1 MKRFLGHALTGRANR
16 QGTGKLEMNRVSCIM
31 AVVLTA
37 FASLFLGSALAWG
50 TTAPADPSEAC
61 SAPSEVTRLEQSL
74 VRTAARIAQ
83 GQPLKIVALGSSST
97 AGYGAS
103 SASSSYPSRL
113 EAELR
118 SLLPERD
125 IVVVNRG
132 INGEDAEEMVA
143 RLQRSVLAAHPDLV
157 IWQVGTN
164 ALLGGY
170 PMARERAVVRR
181 GIRRLID
188 AGIDVVLMDPQYA
201 PVVTEKPTAVRFVE
215 LVDKLGRDARVGVFR
230 RFAIMRYWNQ
240 AEKLPFRAFVKG
252 DGLHM
257 NDWAYD
263 CTARLLASAIL
274 EAVARTA
281 PVL

>member
-1 MKRFLGHALTGRANR
+1 
-16 QGTGKLEMNRVSCIM
+16 MNRASRIT
-31 AVVLTA
+31 AATIIA
-37 FASLFLGSALAWG
+37 FASLVAGSALAWQ
-50 TTAPADPSEAC
+50 TPAPTQLPEAC

-83 GQPLKIVALGSSST
+83 GQRLKIVALGSSST

-103 SASSSYPSRL
+103 SASWTYPSRL

-118 SLLPERD
+118 SLLPEQD

-132 INGEDAEEMVA
+132 VNGEDAVEMLA

-164 ALLGGY
+164 ALLDGY
-170 PMARERAVVRR
+170 PLARERALIRR

-201 PVVTEKPTAVRFVE
+201 PAVTEKTTAARFVD
-215 LVDKLGRDARVGVFR
+215 LLDKIGRDARVGVFR
-230 RFAIMRYWNQ
+230 RFAIMRYWNEGQ
-240 AEKLPFRAFVKG
+240 KLPFRAFVKD

-263 CTARLLASAIL
+263 CTARLLAGAIL
-274 EAVARTA
+274 EAVGRTT

>member
-1 MKRFLGHALTGRANR
+1 
-16 QGTGKLEMNRVSCIM
+16 M
-31 AVVLTA
+31 AVTITS
-37 FASLFLGSALAWG
+37 FATLVAGSSLAWQ
-50 TTAPADPSEAC
+50 TPARTEASEAC

-103 SASSSYPSRL
+103 SASQSYPNRL
-113 EAELR
+113 QSELR
-118 SLLPERD
+118 LLLPERD

-132 INGEDAEEMVA
+132 VNGEDAEEMLA

-164 ALLGGY
+164 AVLDGY
-170 PMARERAVVRR
+170 PIARERALIRR
-181 GIRRLID
+181 GVKRLID
-188 AGIDVVLMDPQYA
+188 AGIDVVLMDLQYA
-201 PVVTEKPTAVRFVE
+201 PVVTEKPTAARFVE
-215 LVDKLGRDARVGVFR
+215 LLDKLGRDARVGVFR
-230 RFAIMRYWNQ
+230 RFAIMRYWNEGQ
-240 AEKLPFRAFVKG
+240 KLPFHVFVKD

-274 EAVARTA
+274 EAVTRRA

>member
-1 MKRFLGHALTGRANR
+1 
-16 QGTGKLEMNRVSCIM
+16 MNLASCIT
-31 AVVLTA
+31 AVTISA
-37 FASLFLGSALAWG
+37 FATLAVGSALASQS
-50 TTAPADPSEAC
+50 PAATDLSAAC

-74 VRTAARIAQ
+74 VRAAARIAQ
-83 GQPLKIVALGSSST
+83 GQPLKIVAFGSSST

-103 SASSSYPSRL
+103 SASRSYPSRL
-113 EAELR
+113 EGELR

-132 INGEDAEEMVA
+132 VNGEDAEEMLA
-143 RLQRSVLAAHPDLV
+143 RLQRSVLAAQPDLV

-164 ALLGGY
+164 ALLDGY
-170 PMARERAVVRR
+170 PMARERALIRR
-181 GIRRLID
+181 GIWRLLR

-201 PVVTEKPTAVRFVE
+201 PVVNERPRAARFVE
-215 LVDKLGRDARVGVFR
+215 LLDRIGRGARVGVFH
-230 RFAIMRYWNQ
+230 RFAIMRYWNEGQ
-240 AEKLPFRAFVKG
+240 KLPFHAFVKN

-263 CTARLLASAIL
+263 CTARLLAGAIL

>member
-1 MKRFLGHALTGRANR
+1 MRRFLGRALTARR
-16 QGTGKLEMNRVSCIM
+16 TGKVLTDRASCIV
-31 AVVLTA
+31 AVTITA
-37 FASLFLGSALAWG
+37 FATLITGSALAWQTPG
-50 TTAPADPSEAC
+50 PAEPSDAC
-61 SAPSEVTRLEQSL
+61 SAPTEVTRLEQSL

-97 AGYGAS
+97 AGFGAS
-103 SASSSYPSRL
+103 SASRSYPSRL

-132 INGEDAEEMVA
+132 VNGQDAEEMLA

-164 ALLGGY
+164 AVLDSY
-170 PMARERAVVRR
+170 PMAKEGALIRR

-201 PVVTEKPTAVRFVE
+201 PAVTEKPTAARFVE
-215 LVDKLGRDARVGVFR
+215 LVDKVGRDARVGVFR
-230 RFAIMRYWNQ
+230 RFAIMRYWNEGQ
-240 AEKLPFRAFVKG
+240 KLPFRAFVKD

-263 CTARLLASAIL
+263 CTARLLAGAIL

>member
-1 MKRFLGHALTGRANR
+1 
-16 QGTGKLEMNRVSCIM
+16 
-31 AVVLTA
+31 
-37 FASLFLGSALAWG
+37 
-50 TTAPADPSEAC
+50 
-61 SAPSEVTRLEQSL
+61 L
-74 VRTAARIAQ
+74 VRTATRIAQ
-83 GQPLKIVALGSSST
+83 GQPLTIVALGSSST

-103 SASSSYPSRL
+103 SAASTYPSRL

-132 INGEDAEEMVA
+132 VNGEDAEEMLA
-143 RLQRSVLAAHPDLV
+143 RLTRSVLAAHPDLV

-164 ALLGGY
+164 AVLDGY
-170 PMARERAVVRR
+170 PMAREGVLIRR
-181 GIRRLID
+181 GIRRLLD

-201 PVVTEKPTAVRFVE
+201 PAVTGKPTAARFVQ
-215 LVDKLGRDARVGVFR
+215 LLDKLGRDARVNVFR
-230 RFAIMRYWNQ
+230 RFAIMRYWNE
-240 AEKLPFRAFVKG
+240 AEKLPFRTFVNA

-263 CTARLLASAIL
+263 CTARLLAAAIL
-274 EAVARTA
+274 EAVTRTA

>member
-1 MKRFLGHALTGRANR
+1 
-16 QGTGKLEMNRVSCIM
+16 M
-31 AVVLTA
+31 AATISA
-37 FASLFLGSALAWG
+37 FAALVVGSALASQP
-50 TTAPADPSEAC
+50 PAATEPAAAC
-61 SAPSEVTRLEQSL
+61 SAPTEVARLEQSL
-74 VRTAARIAQ
+74 ARAAARIAQ
-83 GQPLKIVALGSSST
+83 GQPLKIVAFGSSST
-97 AGYGAS
+97 AGFGAS
-103 SASSSYPSRL
+103 SPSWSYPSRL

-132 INGEDAEEMVA
+132 VNGEDAEEMLA

-164 ALLGGY
+164 ALLDGY
-170 PMARERAVVRR
+170 PMARERALIRR
-181 GIRRLID
+181 GIRRLLR

-201 PVVTEKPTAVRFVE
+201 PVVTERPRATRFVE
-215 LVDKLGRDARVGVFR
+215 LLHRIGRDARVGVFR
-230 RFAIMRYWNQ
+230 RFAIMRYWNEGQ
-240 AEKLPFRAFVKG
+240 KLPFHAFVKA

-263 CTARLLASAIL
+263 CTARLLAGAIL